1 MDNKEN
7 LNIEV
12 LVSTMNQVD
21 LSLLKKMNIK
31 SNVIIA
37 NQAFTNNVIE
47 FTNAEHEITMITT
60 NLRGVGKNRNIGLF
74 FSKADICILADDDE
88 VLENDYLERVTQA
101 FLNNPNV
108 DIFIFNVESEN
119 NLFRVNTKIKKVKI
133 YNLLNY
139 GAVRIAFRRE
149 AIIKSNITFSLIFGG
164 GTYFGSGEDT
174 LFLLDAYRSNL
185 NIYTHPY
192 KIARLNNEESS
203 WFSGYNEHYFYD
215 KGKLLRCG
223 FQYFTRIIIII
234 YWLKSLGY
242 SSISNY
248 KTLKMLWVGSKRKN
262 MFTYDEYVYK
272 KNENGGHIIE

>member
-1 MDNKEN
+1 MNNKDK
-7 LNIEV
+7 LKIEV
-12 LVSTMNQVD
+12 LISTMNQID
-21 LSLLKKMNIK
+21 LSLLDKMNIK
-31 SNVIIA
+31 SNAIIA
-37 NQAFTNNVIE
+37 NQAFSNKAIE
-47 FTNAEHEITMITT
+47 TTLAKNEIKMITT

-88 VLENDYLERVTQA
+88 VFENDYLEQVSQA
-101 FLNNPNV
+101 FLNNPEV

-149 AIIKSNITFSLIFGG
+149 TIIKSNITFSLVFGG

-174 LFLLDAYRSNL
+174 LFLLDAYKSNL
-185 NIYTHPY
+185 KIYAHPY
-192 KIARLNNEESS
+192 KIARLNNGESS
-203 WFSGYNEHYFYD
+203 WFTGYNERYFYD

-223 FQYFTRIIIII
+223 FQFFTRIIIII
-234 YWLKSLGY
+234 YWIKSLRY
-242 SSISNY
+242 SSISAY
-248 KTLKMLWVGSKRKN
+248 KTLKLLWEGSKKRN

-272 KNENGGHIIE
+272 KSK